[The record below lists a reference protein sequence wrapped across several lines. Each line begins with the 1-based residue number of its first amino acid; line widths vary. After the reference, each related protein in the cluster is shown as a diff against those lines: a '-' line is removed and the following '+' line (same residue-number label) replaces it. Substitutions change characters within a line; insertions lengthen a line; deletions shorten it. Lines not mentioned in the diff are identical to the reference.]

1 MGRVVHLLEQTPR
14 RVLFS
19 SFKVCDQPYSVDRI
33 YVFSAF
39 LWDLGYLRHL
49 CGAGSPYTGQEDTYR
64 SPEVAARCEVG
75 DPHGSQTT
83 LEICF

>member
-1 MGRVVHLLEQTPR
+1 M
-14 RVLFS
+14 
-19 SFKVCDQPYSVDRI
+19 
-33 YVFSAF
+33 
-39 LWDLGYLRHL
+39 DLGYLRHL